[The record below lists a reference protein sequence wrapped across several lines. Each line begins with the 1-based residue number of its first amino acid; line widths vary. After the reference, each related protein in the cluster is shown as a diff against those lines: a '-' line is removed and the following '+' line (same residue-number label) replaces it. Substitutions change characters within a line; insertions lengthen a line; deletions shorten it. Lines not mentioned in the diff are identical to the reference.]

1 MQDSI
6 VFHDPEHTV
15 SVAMAEHTVHVIVV
29 HVDGFTGVGEMPVH
43 VFQKEACGFLF
54 ERLIF
59 VMFQY
64 GFQFPAFS
72 SVCLMLVFWQEETAK
87 VAARQQRRRF
97 FIAVDFNV
105 ME

>member
-1 MQDSI
+1 
-6 VFHDPEHTV
+6 
-15 SVAMAEHTVHVIVV
+15 MAEHTVHVIVV
-29 HVDGFTGVGEMPVH
+29 HVDGFTGVGEMPVY

-64 GFQFPAFS
+64 GFQFPAVFTGFS
-72 SVCLMLVFWQEETAK
+72 SVCLMSVFWQEETAK

>member
-1 MQDSI
+1 MQDGI

-54 ERLIF
+54 EQLIF

-64 GFQFPAFS
+64 GFQFPA
-72 SVCLMLVFWQEETAK
+72 VFTGFF
-87 VAARQQRRRF
+87 QRLPDVRF
-97 FIAVDFNV
+97 LAGGDG
-105 ME
+105 

>member
-1 MQDSI
+1 
-6 VFHDPEHTV
+6 
-15 SVAMAEHTVHVIVV
+15 MAEHTVHVIVV

-64 GFQFPAFS
+64 GFQFPAVFTLAFS
-72 SVCLMLVFWQEETAK
+72 SVCLMPVFWQEETAK